1 MLDRPLLFP
10 LSGLGSLS
18 LDVQPDPAGGAVIL
32 SGILTIGGATW
43 RRFVKLQ
50 PDQARDFATR
60 ILRAAR
66 VVEGEK
72 AETGK

>member
-18 LDVQPDPAGGAVIL
+18 LDVQPDPTGGGVTL

-43 RRFVKLQ
+43 RRFVTLE
-50 PDQARDFATR
+50 PNQAREFAMR
-60 ILRAAR
+60 IMRAAR
-66 VVEGEK
+66 IVDGEK
-72 AETGK
+72 AGAVQ